1 MQRGAMDDGGRVA
14 PANIYV
20 AYVDGERVLVPN
32 AGGLVERA
40 GGFTF
45 PANEA
50 QRAAAKAARQ
60 MDHYR
65 RVRGHARRMPE
76 LAKLV
81 GGEDALID
89 LMYGDVDV
97 FGQLIDGSPIAPGVY
112 AAYVPN

>member
-1 MQRGAMDDGGRVA
+1 MDCGGVSSVA
-14 PANIYV
+14 PANVYV
-20 AYVDGERVLVPN
+20 AYVGGERVVVPN

-50 QRAAAKAARQ
+50 QRAAAKEARQ

-76 LAKLV
+76 LARLV
-81 GGEDALID
+81 GGEDALAD

-97 FGQLIDGSPIAPGVY
+97 LGRVIDGAPVAPGVY

>member
-1 MQRGAMDDGGRVA
+1 MDGGGSVA
-14 PANIYV
+14 PANVYV
-20 AYVDGERVLVPN
+20 AYVDGERVLIPN
-32 AGGLVERA
+32 AGLVERA

-65 RVRGHARRMPE
+65 PVRGHARRMPE
-76 LAKLV
+76 LARLV
-81 GGEDALID
+81 GGEDALAD

-97 FGQLIDGSPIAPGVY
+97 LGQLIDGAPIAPGVY
-112 AAYVPN
+112 AYYVPN

>member
-1 MQRGAMDDGGRVA
+1 MQRGAMDCGGGVA
-14 PANIYV
+14 PANVYV
-20 AYVDGERVLVPN
+20 AYVDGERVLIPN
-32 AGGLVERA
+32 AGGHVERA

-50 QRAAAKAARQ
+50 QRAAAKEARQ

-65 RVRGHARRMPE
+65 RVRAHARRMPE
-76 LAKLV
+76 LARLV
-81 GGEDALID
+81 GGEDALAD

-97 FGQLIDGSPIAPGVY
+97 LGRVIDGAPVAPGVY